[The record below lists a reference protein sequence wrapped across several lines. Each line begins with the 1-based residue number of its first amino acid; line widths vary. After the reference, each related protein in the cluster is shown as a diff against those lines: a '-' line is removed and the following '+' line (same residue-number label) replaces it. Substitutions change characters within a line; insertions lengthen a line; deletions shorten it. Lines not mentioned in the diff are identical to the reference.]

1 MNNNSKDL
9 ITNVIGFKLKGI
21 TTEVKEPNGEI
32 KLLKGGIRSTV
43 CACKPEPIKHK
54 ETNTKWFTTFN
65 QQLLDKIR
73 DHQLMNFGSI
83 ELKKIDYENAI

>member
-1 MNNNSKDL
+1 MNKSSRDL
-9 ITNVIGFKLKGI
+9 ITSVIGFKLKGI

-54 ETNTKWFTTFN
+54 ETNIKWFTTFN

-83 ELKKIDYENAI
+83 ELKKIDHENVI